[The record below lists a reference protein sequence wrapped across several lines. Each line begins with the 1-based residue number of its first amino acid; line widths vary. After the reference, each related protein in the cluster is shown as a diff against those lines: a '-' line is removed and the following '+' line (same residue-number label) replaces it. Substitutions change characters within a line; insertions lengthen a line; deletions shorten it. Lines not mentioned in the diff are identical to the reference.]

1 MNNTSSMSRENKKQ
15 QLRRQIV
22 PSNSGSKGQGGKKG
36 QEDEDSQ
43 EVVRRAHKK
52 AAARRRRLVLIFLLA
67 AAAAGFVIYQFS
79 LYHQYGG
86 YQVVWEKNLTGEA
99 AQEESAG
106 TGKDGD
112 FCEYV
117 PFEGG
122 MLKYTRDGAAFM
134 NAKGDVAWNVS
145 YEMKDPILSV
155 NGGYAAIAD
164 RQGTDI
170 YICNKDGCQGQA
182 SSALPIMRV
191 AVSAKGVVAA
201 LEEDSRASY
210 IMMYKKDGSSL
221 KISIKSLLENDG
233 YPVDISLSP
242 NGTQLAVSF
251 MYLENGMLRCKLVFY
266 NFGVGQNQ
274 PDRVVGIIFPEDLKE
289 AMVGRIRFLDEA
301 HCVAFS
307 DQGLVFIST
316 RVETQPT
323 AKEPTLIG
331 EKIRTICYTDQ
342 FVGLVTENSEG
353 GDPYRMRVY
362 DPEGNET
369 LNQSFDFPYTS
380 MNIDGGN
387 IFLYN
392 DNACQVYNMNGTLK
406 FSGEFDFTVSRVTK
420 GAVPGTLMV
429 YGPQYIKEIKLQ

>member
-22 PSNSGSKGQGGKKG
+22 PSNSAPRQGGPKK

-43 EVVRRAHKK
+43 EAVRRAHK
-52 AAARRRRLVLIFLLA
+52 RVVGRRLRLLAILLLA

-86 YQVVWEKNLTGEA
+86 YQVMWEKNLAEGAAEDGGAGQGGE
-99 AQEESAG
+99 
-106 TGKDGD
+106 

-122 MLKYTRDGAAFM
+122 LLKYTRDGAVFM
-134 NAKGDVAWNVS
+134 DARGNVAWNVS
-145 YEMKDPILSV
+145 YEMKDPMISV
-155 NGGYAAIAD
+155 SGGYAVIAD
-164 RQGTDI
+164 RQGTGI

-191 AVSAKGVVAA
+191 SVSAKGVVAA
-201 LEEDSRASY
+201 LEEDSKASY

-233 YPVDISLSP
+233 YPVDLSLSP
-242 NGTQLAVSF
+242 NGTQLAVPF

-274 PDRVVGIIFPEDLKE
+274 PDRVVGIIFPEDLKD
-289 AMVGRIRFLDEA
+289 AMVGRVRFLDEA
-301 HCVAFS
+301 HCVAFT
-307 DQGLVFIST
+307 DQGLIFIST
-316 RVETQPT
+316 RVETQP
-323 AKEPTLIG
+323 AAAEPVLVG
-331 EKIRTICYTDQ
+331 EKIRTICYTDSL
-342 FVGLVTENSEG
+342 VGLVTENSEG
-353 GDPYRMRVY
+353 SGPYRMRVY
-362 DPEGNET
+362 DLEGNEK

-380 MNIDGGN
+380 MDIDGGN

-406 FSGEFDFTVSRVTK
+406 FSGEFDFTVSRVMK
-420 GAVPGTLMV
+420 GAMPGTLMV
-429 YGPQYIKEIKLQ
+429 YGPQFIKEIKLQ